1 MKDRRSSPFKGKSLF
16 AGLTKNIFTLG
27 IVSFLTD
34 VSSEMIYPLL
44 PIFLTT
50 VLGSSIAFV
59 GLIEGIAESTASLL
73 KFFSGWLSDR
83 LKKRKIL
90 TLWGYFLSSL
100 TRPLIA
106 ISTSSWQVL
115 LIRFT
120 DRAGKGIRTA
130 PRDALIADSVSMEC
144 RGKAFGFHRS
154 LDHLGA
160 VIGPLLASLF
170 LVKGASFRLV
180 FFLAF
185 IPSLLSVLVLAIFVE
200 EKKGDYNPLPS
211 STDSHSHALSRKFP
225 YFLVIIAIFSLGNSS
240 DAFLIL
246 RAKECGI
253 SLALIPILWVFL
265 HVIKTLSSFPGGIF
279 SDRFGRGK
287 VIILGWLIYA
297 LVYFEMGRVST
308 PQAIWLLFGIY
319 GLYFGLTEGVE
330 KALVADLVKGETR
343 GTAYGIY
350 NAVIGIAALPASL
363 VMGWL
368 WQTFGAHVAFSFGGG
383 LAMLAAI
390 LLFILMRG
398 KGRGNPTPTIYIE

>member
-1 MKDRRSSPFKGKSLF
+1 MKNRVTPLFRGKSLF
-16 AGLTKNIFTLG
+16 SGLTRNIVALG
-27 IVSFLTD
+27 VVSFLTD

-73 KFFSGWLSDR
+73 KFYSGWLSDR
-83 LKKRKIL
+83 LKKRKLL
-90 TLWGYFLSSL
+90 TLWGYSLSSL

-106 ISTSSWQVL
+106 LSTASWQVL
-115 LIRFT
+115 FIRFT
-120 DRAGKGIRTA
+120 DRVGKGIRTS
-130 PRDALIADSVSMEC
+130 PRDALIADSVSLDC

-160 VIGPLLASLF
+160 VIGPLLAFFF
-170 LVKGASFRLV
+170 LMQGADFRLV

-185 IPSLLSVLVLAIFVE
+185 IPALISVLVLATFVK
-200 EKKGDYNPLPS
+200 EKKGDLEPSLPS
-211 STDSHSHALSRKFP
+211 SDQSPPRMIRKFL
-225 YFLVIIAIFSLGNSS
+225 YFLVIVGLFSLGNSS

-246 RAKECGI
+246 RANECGI
-253 SLALIPILWVFL
+253 SLTLIPILWVFL
-265 HVIKTLSSFPGGIF
+265 HVIKTLTSFPSGIF

-287 VIILGWLIYA
+287 VVIMGWLIYA

-308 PQAIWLLFGIY
+308 SQEIWLLFGIY

-350 NAVIGIAALPASL
+350 NAVIGISALPASL
-363 VMGWL
+363 LMGWL
-368 WQTFGAHVAFSFGGG
+368 WQAFGVQAAFSFGGG
-383 LAMLAAI
+383 LALLAAV
-390 LLFILMRG
+390 LLFILLR
-398 KGRGNPTPTIYIE
+398 KPSSASSIVTF

>member
-1 MKDRRSSPFKGKSLF
+1 MKDRCSSPLKGKSLF

-90 TLWGYFLSSL
+90 TLWGYSLSSL

-170 LVKGASFRLV
+170 LVQGASFRLV

-185 IPSLLSVLVLAIFVE
+185 IP
-200 EKKGDYNPLPS
+200 
-211 STDSHSHALSRKFP
+211 
-225 YFLVIIAIFSLGNSS
+225 
-240 DAFLIL
+240 
-246 RAKECGI
+246 
-253 SLALIPILWVFL
+253 
-265 HVIKTLSSFPGGIF
+265 
-279 SDRFGRGK
+279 
-287 VIILGWLIYA
+287 A
-297 LVYFEMGRVST
+297 LV
-308 PQAIWLLFGIY
+308 
-319 GLYFGLTEGVE
+319 
-330 KALVADLVKGETR
+330 
-343 GTAYGIY
+343 
-350 NAVIGIAALPASL
+350 
-363 VMGWL
+363 
-368 WQTFGAHVAFSFGGG
+368 
-383 LAMLAAI
+383 
-390 LLFILMRG
+390 
-398 KGRGNPTPTIYIE
+398 

>member
-1 MKDRRSSPFKGKSLF
+1 
-16 AGLTKNIFTLG
+16 
-27 IVSFLTD
+27 
-34 VSSEMIYPLL
+34 MIYPLL

-50 VLGSSIAFV
+50 VLNSSLAFV

-73 KFFSGWLSDR
+73 KFFSGWVSDR
-83 LKKRKIL
+83 FKKRKFL
-90 TLWGYFLSSL
+90 TVLGYSLSSL

-106 ISTSSWQVL
+106 LSTASWHVL

-120 DRAGKGIRTA
+120 DRVGKGIRTS
-130 PRDALIADSVSMEC
+130 PRDALIADSVSIDC

-170 LVKGASFRLV
+170 LIQGANFRLI

-185 IPSLLSVLVLAIFVE
+185 IPALISVLVLTTFVQ
-200 EKKGDYNPLPS
+200 EKKSEKGSSLNLSANHLPQ
-211 STDSHSHALSRKFP
+211 ALSRR
-225 YFLVIIAIFSLGNSS
+225 FLSFLIIVAIFSLGNSS

-246 RAKECGI
+246 RAKDCGI
-253 SLALIPILWVFL
+253 SLTLIPILWVFL
-265 HVIKTLSSFPGGIF
+265 HVIKTFSSLPGGIF

-287 VIILGWLIYA
+287 VIIIGWLIYA
-297 LVYFEMGRVST
+297 LVYFGMGRVST
-308 PQAIWLLFGIY
+308 SQSIWLLFGIY

-350 NAVIGIAALPASL
+350 NAVIGISALPASL
-363 VMGWL
+363 LMGWL
-368 WQTFGAHVAFSFGGG
+368 WQTFGAQVAFSFGGG
-383 LAMLAAI
+383 LALLAAI
-390 LLFILMRG
+390 LLYILIRE
-398 KGRGNPTPTIYIE
+398 PSPAA